1 MQHQYMFLVVSD
13 SSLGPAFPNYCCY
26 STTPTDNVD
35 SPLDLLRIKQG
46 LPFQLVDVKVIIGK
60 NIRKFEKL
68 QLSNHPLSCLSHRK
82 FFFVYF
88 SANSMFWGCSLH
100 FLCVLCSLYLIF
112 VTFKLKQFFHRIIWL
127 GSNFNVSRI
136 LLFDFSLFAQSVQ
149 WEQSVIRGQSRR
161 MCALAIIHRFVTFTV
176 AFIVIFMAWQFNVVG
191 QSPNWLFSLWTIAQA
206 TVVAHGVKPW
216 QVLSNKSHR
225 PK

>member
-1 MQHQYMFLVVSD
+1 MIRKTFDEIAGMWKQMIVDTKTWQVLSWQCLIQSSSSRSTLHVLTMQHQYMFLVVSD

-112 VTFKLKQFFHRIIWL
+112 VTFKLKQFFHRII
-127 GSNFNVSRI
+127 
-136 LLFDFSLFAQSVQ
+136 
-149 WEQSVIRGQSRR
+149 
-161 MCALAIIHRFVTFTV
+161 
-176 AFIVIFMAWQFNVVG
+176 
-191 QSPNWLFSLWTIAQA
+191 
-206 TVVAHGVKPW
+206 
-216 QVLSNKSHR
+216 
-225 PK
+225 

>member
-149 WEQSVIRGQSRR
+149 WEKSVLR
-161 MCALAIIHRFVTFTV
+161 VNFTAYV
-176 AFIVIFMAWQFNVVG
+176 PLQLSI
-191 QSPNWLFSLWTIAQA
+191 
-206 TVVAHGVKPW
+206 
-216 QVLSNKSHR
+216 VLSHSLSHLLSYLW
-225 PK
+225 PGNLTSLGSHQIGCFPCGPLLKQQ